1 MFLSVID
8 DLGERCLLRL
18 VHSKELL
25 EPALHHLTVAADKKP
40 SRIDGAIRPP
50 MFTGLSTAAGPMTHI
65 GASSGAC
72 LIAGFVR
79 TSTGQGTRG
88 CGNPGRPGPPANRPG
103 SPTRR
108 FGRSSDRNVRQAG
121 SRLQSS
127 TVFGSTTDRRTGSGS
142 TDDADAMPRNAE
154 DQERDRIQP
163 TALSGSPETTP
174 TPRSRPERPSP
185 TRTWRGDA
193 IREPTG
199 DGPAQRITSPRSIP
213 AAVSASSSA

>member
-1 MFLSVID
+1 
-8 DLGERCLLRL
+8 
-18 VHSKELL
+18 
-25 EPALHHLTVAADKKP
+25 
-40 SRIDGAIRPP
+40 
-50 MFTGLSTAAGPMTHI
+50 MFTGLSTAAGPIVHT

-88 CGNPGRPGPPANRPG
+88 SGNPGRPGSPANRPG

-154 DQERDRIQP
+154 DPERDRIQP
-163 TALSGSPETTP
+163 TALSGSPATAP
-174 TPRSRPERPSP
+174 RPRSRPERPSP
-185 TRTWRGDA
+185 TRTWRGDEEHGFA
-193 IREPTG
+193 P
-199 DGPAQRITSPRSIP
+199 DASSPRSIP
-213 AAVSASSSA
+213 AAISRQGARQPPLPSAAMAGRWRSSCVSSPWPS

>member
-1 MFLSVID
+1 ML
-8 DLGERCLLRL
+8 
-18 VHSKELL
+18 
-25 EPALHHLTVAADKKP
+25 
-40 SRIDGAIRPP
+40 
-50 MFTGLSTAAGPMTHI
+50 TGLSTAAGPMTHI

-127 TVFGSTTDRRTGSGS
+127 TVFGSTADRRTGSGS
-142 TDDADAMPRNAE
+142 TDDADAMPWDAE

-185 TRTWRGDA
+185 TRTWRGDEA
-193 IREPTG
+193 
-199 DGPAQRITSPRSIP
+199 DGSARTLRPLAQLGFRYLKSKRHSQ
-213 AAVSASSSA
+213 SARRLSGLRPPQVGESKSCL